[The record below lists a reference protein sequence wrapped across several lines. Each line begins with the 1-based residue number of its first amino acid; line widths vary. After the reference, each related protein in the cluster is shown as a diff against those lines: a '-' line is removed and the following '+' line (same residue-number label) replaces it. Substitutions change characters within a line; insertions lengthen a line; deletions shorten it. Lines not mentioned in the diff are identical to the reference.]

1 MTAEEK
7 TTEGR
12 TITETDLVMFSYFTG
27 DWTYLHTDMEMAEK
41 SIFGE
46 RVAHGY
52 LTLSVSL
59 GLMIRS
65 GAINTNVFMALKSI
79 ERVSFLKPVKIGDT
93 LTVSYSAERRESK
106 SGSIVVTLSAKT
118 FNQKKEC
125 VMEFITVHLEKNR

>member
-1 MTAEEK
+1 MTTEEK

-27 DWTYLHTDMEMAEK
+27 DWTYLHTDREKAEK

-59 GLMIRS
+59 GLVIRS
-65 GAINTNVFMALKSI
+65 GAIDTDVFMALKSI

-118 FNQKKEC
+118 FNQRKEC
-125 VMEFITVHLEKNR
+125 VMEFVTVHLEKKR